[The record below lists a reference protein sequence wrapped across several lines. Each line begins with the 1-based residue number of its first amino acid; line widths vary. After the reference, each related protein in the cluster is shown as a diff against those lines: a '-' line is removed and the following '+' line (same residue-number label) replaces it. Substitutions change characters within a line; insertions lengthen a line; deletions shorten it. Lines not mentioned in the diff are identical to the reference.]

1 MNEKQQEKRA
11 QKTKA
16 AVDAQGNDLS
26 AKFTGFVNFEW
37 TDAHKEHYA
46 IWANEFNFWDEY
58 NAQCAKGRRI
68 STQYDLYHQC
78 YVSSCFER
86 DVKSVN
92 AGAICTARGM
102 DAATSISRLL
112 FLVSD
117 VLREGWGLKSTPSQA
132 DKW

>member
-1 MNEKQQEKRA
+1 MNEKSQEKRA

-16 AVDAQGNDLS
+16 TVDAAGRKLD

-37 TDAHKEHYA
+37 TDAHKEH
-46 IWANEFNFWDEY
+46 WARWTLEFNFWDEY
-58 NAQCAKGRRI
+58 NMQCAKGRRI

-86 DVKSVN
+86 DSNSPN

-102 DAATSISRLL
+102 DAASSISRLL

-117 VLREGWGLKSTPSQA
+117 VLRDGWGVKPLVEQS